1 MSKKTKVQVIEI
13 PAIYQDFDLRLL
25 KKDHSLRKIVI
36 DSLGAVHS
44 FKDASVTVPPEISV
58 DREFLGLDK
67 FSELPAQT
75 ILAYHEQFFKSEPPK
90 KQDKT
95 TTALYVWAY
104 MLREAAPH
112 LANTDPVTGEK
123 TRVSSLAGRKYM
135 RGTEYGKPNELKTYQ
150 AIQCL
155 ALFTELINDAQSVTE
170 EQLKA
175 HVIKEQARLKTRQDP
190 WRIFQYYRPKLISL
204 HLLRYE

>member
-1 MSKKTKVQVIEI
+1 MSKKSNTKAIEI
-13 PAIYQDFDLRLL
+13 PAAYQDLKLL
-25 KKDHSLRKIVI
+25 KKEHSLRKIII
-36 DSLGAVHS
+36 DPTNKIHS
-44 FKDASVTVPPEISV
+44 FKDASVVVPPEIQV

-67 FSELPAQT
+67 FSELPLQT
-75 ILAYHEQFFKSEPPK
+75 ILAYHEEFFKCEPPK
-90 KQDKT
+90 KQNKM
-95 TTALYVWAY
+95 TTATYVWAY
-104 MLREAAPH
+104 MIGKAEPH
-112 LANTDPVTGEK
+112 LAGTDPETGEK

-135 RGTEYGKPNELKTYQ
+135 KGSEFGKPNELKTYQ
-150 AIQCL
+150 ALQCL
-155 ALFTELINDAQSVTE
+155 ALFTELIANNPSVTE